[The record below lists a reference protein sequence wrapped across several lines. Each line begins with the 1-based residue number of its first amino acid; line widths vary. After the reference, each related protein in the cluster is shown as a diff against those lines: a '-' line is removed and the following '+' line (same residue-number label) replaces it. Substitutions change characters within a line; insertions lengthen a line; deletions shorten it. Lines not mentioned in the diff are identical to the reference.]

1 MDCVPHLILMRGCIN
16 VMSLR
21 PPRPGHPQYP
31 HHSCPYQISKSKEA
45 VIINDWKKID
55 HRRELLGSNIVRRPR
70 LGDRMI
76 SVLHYGEF
84 SFLNEE
90 SMLSCFM
97 IFYLREGR
105 VGPMRGV
112 GPR

>member
-1 MDCVPHLILMRGCIN
+1 M
-16 VMSLR
+16 
-21 PPRPGHPQYP
+21 
-31 HHSCPYQISKSKEA
+31 
-45 VIINDWKKID
+45 IINDWKKCFN
-55 HRRELLGSNIVRRPR
+55 HRRELLGNNIVRRPR

-90 SMLSCFM
+90 LMPILFM
-97 IFYLREGR
+97 IFYVREGR